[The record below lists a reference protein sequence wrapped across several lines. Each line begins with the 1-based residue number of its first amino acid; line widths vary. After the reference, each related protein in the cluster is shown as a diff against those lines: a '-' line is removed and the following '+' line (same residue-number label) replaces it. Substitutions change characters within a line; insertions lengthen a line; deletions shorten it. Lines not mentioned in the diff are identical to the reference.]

1 MRIKP
6 ITSDNFNELAEALNR
21 MTEEQS
27 GKAKKINEKRNTK
40 WWNNLSSDD
49 KLEAVYAVT
58 SRIAKAYD
66 DDISYRDLLYKEL
79 KLEPTAYNATRDAGL
94 FDLLE
99 VLKEA
104 DYLDDLHNVSRLEVI
119 DDEGRTYVKGA
130 NKIEEVHFVLQDDNK
145 TLKIFINTEIPDES
159 KY

>member
-1 MRIKP
+1 M
-6 ITSDNFNELAEALNR
+6 
-21 MTEEQS
+21 
-27 GKAKKINEKRNTK
+27 
-40 WWNNLSSDD
+40 
-49 KLEAVYAVT
+49 
-58 SRIAKAYD
+58 
-66 DDISYRDLLYKEL
+66 
-79 KLEPTAYNATRDAGL
+79 LEPTAYNATRDAGL

-130 NKIEEVHFVLQDDNK
+130 NKVEEVHFVLQDDKK